1 MMKKIYI
8 FFLTISNVIN
18 AQDYQ
23 PIDDNYKSTG
33 YSLSPPEVSSLERS
47 NFSDIN
53 LYTGKA
59 DISIPLIEIKE
70 GNITYPITLSYN
82 SGGIKVQE
90 TASNVGLGWSINNTV
105 ISRNVQAYNDFN
117 SFGNRSEDLDSL
129 GLLSIHHREHMASIF
144 GYNYVGYFKH
154 IKNRNYKIGTVGF
167 GSPYSAYNVDRF
179 PDIYNMISPIYKS
192 SFFFKDENTAIEL
205 NGKGTKIKGIT
216 DYFTKSLTHNST
228 IKPDS
233 PFKDFKN
240 IEIISNNGI
249 VFSFKDFSISQL
261 LSYSEK
267 AAYSPSYMPM
277 NENILPEIS
286 AWYVSEIKDP
296 STNKKIIFSYDD
308 YINDPYYT
316 SGSNQ
321 SKYIIANTSYSYTF
335 SGNNSF
341 STTQGE
347 YECMTGNV
355 YRGTWYK
362 NLSFNRNIES
372 KRINRIE
379 FSSGYIVFRYIQPR
393 EDSYN
398 ERALTNIEL
407 YDKKDNLV
415 KQIKFNYDYF
425 TSECSIDN
433 NYNCKRLK
441 LKDIII
447 NNKSKYSFNYEE
459 SVKLPPKNSGSVDF
473 LGYYNNSLSHDE
485 KGIYNGTKPSAKLY
499 YYPAQYE
506 YSLLPFNINSDYSKY
521 VIPGDFDRNSNEYY
535 AKAFSLKEIIFPTG
549 GKEEFTYES
558 NSFKIFGQEIKGGGI
573 RIKKQILKDVNNS
586 ILDQYIYNYK
596 SNDGTTSGILN
607 NIPSYGFP
615 TVKLFNVSY
624 LPPQGDPN
632 YELQNDG
639 KFISHYQGITDWD
652 SKKKYLLF
660 NITDKNNVN
669 EDIVNGGYIGYNFVT
684 KEKIGNG
691 HINFEF
697 TSNKE
702 YPNEIKFSALSLGLS
717 NTFNSCIGHFL
728 FMNSGMSKNVF
739 TDYSFKRGHIKQESH
754 YEYGNITPSKVIT
767 NEYIHN
773 NENLIF
779 YGYTSSSLLG
789 GDPPGVEVFFPLKK
803 RYMTSPFLKNK
814 TTVRENYKKNFV
826 ENVKKITHDNLGNIL
841 KISSLD
847 SNNDES
853 IDLYLY
859 PRDWQDKSFAAILHN
874 QNRISTPLSH
884 ITLKNKKISTA
895 THMEYGLFN
904 NILHKK
910 EMYTK
915 KGDGIISMDEDIV
928 FSEKEIKIRYD
939 SYDNRGNLTQY
950 TLENGIPVSI
960 IWGYGGQYPILK
972 AEGVSLS
979 TIPQS
984 LIDYIVNP
992 SNTGDNVELAKRLN
1006 YQRNEPYFKDA
1017 LVTGYIYKPL
1027 VGVTNII
1034 QPNGQEERY
1043 QYDDSGRLEE
1053 IRNGQGELLK
1063 SFKYNYAQP

>member
-1 MMKKIYI
+1 
-8 FFLTISNVIN
+8 
-18 AQDYQ
+18 
-23 PIDDNYKSTG
+23 
-33 YSLSPPEVSSLERS
+33 
-47 NFSDIN
+47 
-53 LYTGKA
+53 
-59 DISIPLIEIKE
+59 
-70 GNITYPITLSYN
+70 
-82 SGGIKVQE
+82 
-90 TASNVGLGWSINNTV
+90 
-105 ISRNVQAYNDFN
+105 
-117 SFGNRSEDLDSL
+117 
-129 GLLSIHHREHMASIF
+129 
-144 GYNYVGYFKH
+144 
-154 IKNRNYKIGTVGF
+154 
-167 GSPYSAYNVDRF
+167 
-179 PDIYNMISPIYKS
+179 
-192 SFFFKDENTAIEL
+192 
-205 NGKGTKIKGIT
+205 
-216 DYFTKSLTHNST
+216 
-228 IKPDS
+228 
-233 PFKDFKN
+233 
-240 IEIISNNGI
+240 
-249 VFSFKDFSISQL
+249 
-261 LSYSEK
+261 
-267 AAYSPSYMPM
+267 
-277 NENILPEIS
+277 
-286 AWYVSEIKDP
+286 
-296 STNKKIIFSYDD
+296 
-308 YINDPYYT
+308 
-316 SGSNQ
+316 
-321 SKYIIANTSYSYTF
+321 
-335 SGNNSF
+335 
-341 STTQGE
+341 
-347 YECMTGNV
+347 
-355 YRGTWYK
+355 
-362 NLSFNRNIES
+362 
-372 KRINRIE
+372 
-379 FSSGYIVFRYIQPR
+379 
-393 EDSYN
+393 
-398 ERALTNIEL
+398 
-407 YDKKDNLV
+407 
-415 KQIKFNYDYF
+415 
-425 TSECSIDN
+425 
-433 NYNCKRLK
+433 
-441 LKDIII
+441 
-447 NNKSKYSFNYEE
+447 
-459 SVKLPPKNSGSVDF
+459 
-473 LGYYNNSLSHDE
+473 
-485 KGIYNGTKPSAKLY
+485 
-499 YYPAQYE
+499 
-506 YSLLPFNINSDYSKY
+506 
-521 VIPGDFDRNSNEYY
+521 
-535 AKAFSLKEIIFPTG
+535 
-549 GKEEFTYES
+549 
-558 NSFKIFGQEIKGGGI
+558 
-573 RIKKQILKDVNNS
+573 
-586 ILDQYIYNYK
+586 
-596 SNDGTTSGILN
+596 
-607 NIPSYGFP
+607 
-615 TVKLFNVSY
+615 
-624 LPPQGDPN
+624 
-632 YELQNDG
+632 
-639 KFISHYQGITDWD
+639 
-652 SKKKYLLF
+652 
-660 NITDKNNVN
+660 
-669 EDIVNGGYIGYNFVT
+669 
-684 KEKIGNG
+684 
-691 HINFEF
+691 
-697 TSNKE
+697 
-702 YPNEIKFSALSLGLS
+702 
-717 NTFNSCIGHFL
+717 
-728 FMNSGMSKNVF
+728 MNSGMSKNVF